1 MIWREKKVLPISF
14 ILFFICENIWK
25 KFLPKRFFFYCH
37 VWNQVK
43 ESFFFPR
50 RFFFFPQQRGWSV
63 KLSNKMLSVLKLNLH
78 MINNDSTWLH
88 VVEGLPL
95 PGVFCKSFPPR
106 VIELWGY
113 KNVIVGLQWWS
124 CSNTDHV
131 QQSHIRSRIIKGPRY
146 ETCSYIISFFMIK
159 IK

>member
-95 PGVFCKSFPPR
+95 PGVFCKSFPPSHR
-106 VIELWGY
+106 AMR
-113 KNVIVGLQWWS
+113 LQKCDCWVAVMVLQQHWS
-124 CSNTDHV
+124 CTTKPYQTAH
-131 QQSHIRSRIIKGPRY
+131 H
-146 ETCSYIISFFMIK
+146 
-159 IK
+159 